1 MSPAVNDPGTVIDI
15 IDTFVRLFALWSEP
29 LDEGDPQTPECDRVA
44 VPPLALQDMFD
55 DAFTATARDGAGAI
69 EIAVRLQK
77 AFASLASIGN
87 AALRD
92 AAIRHARLALTRAEN
107 VMELPEDL
115 DIVRKLVKL
124 VDSAPTG

>member
-1 MSPAVNDPGTVIDI
+1 MSPAVNDPGTAIDI

-44 VPPLALQDMFD
+44 VPQLALHDMFD
-55 DAFTATARDGAGAI
+55 DAFTAIARDGAGAI

-77 AFASLASIGN
+77 AFASLASIGH
-87 AALRD
+87 AEMRD
-92 AAIRHARLALTRAEN
+92 AAIRHARLALARAEN

-115 DIVRKLVKL
+115 EIVRKLAKF
-124 VDSAPTG
+124 DGSAPTG